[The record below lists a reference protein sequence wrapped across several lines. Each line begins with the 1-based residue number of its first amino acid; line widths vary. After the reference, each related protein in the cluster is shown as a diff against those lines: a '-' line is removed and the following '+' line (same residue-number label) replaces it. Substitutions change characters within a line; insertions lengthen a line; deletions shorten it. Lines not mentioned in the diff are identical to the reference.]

1 MFLHFL
7 NCISLQFWR
16 MVPYLTFSWWWGKDR
31 RIQNG
36 AQCKSGTI
44 VWTRRMVYCQRNTE
58 TYQENKPTSSRFDVT
73 KSSDVLFSVLCV
85 SSTWLVKKKKSIAC
99 LQTFMFFP
107 SLKLTFVSIFSYW
120 TSIFSMTKMLS
131 ILLKRFQKCFSN
143 CCFVWHSV
151 VGGHIMVCMAQP
163 LELLVRTY
171 KRLSSFEH
179 ETF

>member
-1 MFLHFL
+1 
-7 NCISLQFWR
+7 
-16 MVPYLTFSWWWGKDR
+16 MVGER
-31 RIQNG
+31 
-36 AQCKSGTI
+36 
-44 VWTRRMVYCQRNTE
+44 
-58 TYQENKPTSSRFDVT
+58 QENT
-73 KSSDVLFSVLCV
+73 KWSTMQIRDYSLIKASGILPEEHWNQPRKQAHFFQIWCYEIFWCSVFCTLCIIH
-85 SSTWLVKKKKSIAC
+85 LACKKKSIAC

-151 VGGHIMVCMAQP
+151 VGGHIMVCLAQP